1 MLSFKQFCN
10 QLNEAKTDPSQLS
23 DKEVMELYIKLKK
36 KGKHKEAEA
45 LVDEIDKRG
54 LKENTIAEGSV

>member
-1 MLSFKQFCN
+1 MLSFKQYCN
-10 QLNEAKTDPSQLS
+10 QLDEAKSGPSQLS

-36 KGKHKEAEA
+36 QGKHKEAEA

-54 LKENTIAEGSV
+54 LKE